1 MPTGRSRHAP
11 ILLELDLSQPLIEQE
26 PSDPLGKIRS
36 RGKPRLRP
44 ILRALHEAGDDPRV
58 VGLVAKLG
66 DKSMT
71 LSRAGEIR
79 DAVRAFAASGKPAV
93 AWTDTFGESSTG
105 TVQYFLASGF
115 SEIWLQP
122 TGELNLLG
130 LATEVQFLRGL
141 LDKVGVDPQLGQRY
155 EYKNAGDRITQR
167 EFTPAHREAYD
178 RLTASA
184 WEQVVDGIGK
194 SRGLT
199 GDDIQAATDRA
210 PLFADEAQKSGL
222 VDRLGYR
229 DEVYGEVRRRVGGDV
244 KLLYADRWSP
254 QRKPVARITHI
265 VQQRSAPGVALVEGF
280 GGIVT
285 GRSRRTPLQGP
296 VMGSDTICA
305 SLRAAAAND
314 KVHAVLFRVDSPGG
328 SAIASDSIWREV
340 QCVRDAGKPVIVSM
354 GAVAGSGGYYVAC
367 SADVIVATPT
377 TLTGSIGVVGGKA
390 VTTALTDRVG
400 LTYGRVQ
407 RGEHALMYSHHQGF
421 SKDERERLD
430 AWLDR
435 IYADFTGKVAD
446 CRGMTVDAVHEV
458 AKGRVWTG
466 ADAVG
471 LGLIDSLGGF
481 REALAIA
488 RERADLPADAP
499 LRPAVSVP
507 PLAKLRP
514 PTSSD
519 DPRAAA
525 SVSMWADGWGSFGA
539 IANAESWP
547 ALGPLT
553 MSGVRLR

>member
-1 MPTGRSRHAP
+1 MGRSRSNAP

-36 RGKPRLRP
+36 RGKSRLRP
-44 ILRALHEAGDDPRV
+44 VLRALHEAGDDPRV

-66 DKSMT
+66 DKTLT
-71 LSRAGEIR
+71 LSRAGELR
-79 DAVRAFAASGKPAV
+79 DAVKAFARSGKPAV
-93 AWTDTFGESSTG
+93 AWTDTFGESNTG
-105 TVQYFLASGF
+105 TVQYFLATGF

-130 LATEVQFLRGL
+130 VAAEVQFLRGL
-141 LDKVGVDPQLGQRY
+141 LDKAGVEPQIGQRY
-155 EYKNAGDRITQR
+155 EYKNAGDRIMQR
-167 EFTPAHREAYD
+167 EFTPAHHEAYD

-184 WEQVVDGIGK
+184 WEQVVAGIADGRAIEADELQ
-194 SRGLT
+194 SV
-199 GDDIQAATDRA
+199 TDRA

-229 DEVYGEVRRRVGGDV
+229 DEVYAEVRRRVGGDV
-244 KLLYADRWSP
+244 KLLYAERWTP
-254 QRKPVARITHI
+254 QRKPVARVVHT

-285 GRSRRTPLQGP
+285 GRSRRSLQGP
-296 VMGSDTICA
+296 MMGSDTICA
-305 SLRAAAAND
+305 ALRAAAAND
-314 KVHAVLFRVDSPGG
+314 KVRAVLFRVDSPGG
-328 SAIASDSIWREV
+328 SAVASDSIWREV
-340 QCVRDAGKPVIVSM
+340 TCVREAGKPVVVSM
-354 GAVAGSGGYYVAC
+354 GTVAGSGGYYVSC
-367 SADVIVATPT
+367 SADVIVATPS

-390 VTTALTDRVG
+390 VTTALTDKLG
-400 LTYGRVQ
+400 LNYGQVK

-421 SKDERERLD
+421 SDSEQERLD

-471 LGLIDSLGGF
+471 LGLVDRLGGF
-481 REALAIA
+481 RDALALA
-488 RERADLPADAP
+488 RERAGLPTDAP

-525 SVSMWADGWGSFGA
+525 GVSIVSDGWGSFSA
-539 IANAESWP
+539 IASAQAWP
-547 ALGPLT
+547 VLGPLT
-553 MSGVRLR
+553 MPGIRLL

>member
-1 MPTGRSRHAP
+1 MPTGHSRNTP

-58 VGLVAKLG
+58 VGLVANLG

-122 TGELNLLG
+122 TGELNLIG

-184 WEQVVDGIGK
+184 WEHVVDSISK
-194 SRGLT
+194 SRDLSA
-199 GDDIQAATDRA
+199 DDIQQSTDHA
-210 PLFADEAQKSGL
+210 PLFADEAQKNGL

-229 DEVYGEVRRRVGGDV
+229 DEVHAEVRRRVGGDV
-244 KLLYADRWSP
+244 KLLYADRWTP
-254 QRKPVARITHI
+254 QRKPVARITHT
-265 VQQRSAPGVALVEGF
+265 VQQKSAPGVALVEAF

-296 VMGSDTICA
+296 VIGSDTICA
-305 SLRAAAAND
+305 SLRAAATND
-314 KVHAVLFRVDSPGG
+314 KVRAVLFRVDSPGG
-328 SAIASDSIWREV
+328 SAVASDSIWREV
-340 QCVRDAGKPVIVSM
+340 QCVRDAGKPVVVSM

-400 LTYGRVQ
+400 LNYRAVQ
-407 RGEHALMYSHHQGF
+407 RGERALMYSHHQGF

-435 IYADFTGKVAD
+435 IYMDFTGKVAD
-446 CRGMTVDAVHEV
+446 CRGMTRDAVHEV

-481 REALAIA
+481 RDALAIA
-488 RERADLPADAP
+488 RERAGLPANAP
-499 LRPAVSVP
+499 LRPAVSVS

-525 SVSMWADGWGSFGA
+525 GVSMWTDGWGSFSA
-539 IANAESWP
+539 IASAESWP

-553 MSGVRLR
+553 MPGMRLR